1 MITTTTTPAVSTANP
16 REKAL
21 EEFRK
26 KFMEHK
32 EIEARLKQSMQQKK
46 NKFTISDI
54 FYFFLVREDLRT
66 LTKEHDKSE
75 NDLKSLQSVGQ
86 VNTKFHPQSP
96 SKY

>member
-32 EIEARLKQSMQQKK
+32 EIEARLKQSIEPK
-46 NKFTISDI
+46 NIKFN
-54 FYFFLVREDLRT
+54 
-66 LTKEHDKSE
+66 H
-75 NDLKSLQSVGQ
+75 
-86 VNTKFHPQSP
+86 
-96 SKY
+96 